1 MSILSRIQQVCRK
14 ERVALV
20 HEQLPGR
27 GVEISYGLLL
37 SQARVLSSLIPNG
50 IIAVV
55 LPICI
60 EHVLLLLAM
69 PESGK
74 SAIMPLNPEL
84 SVREFEYCLSKKVT
98 LLISDGNDSAEAAAS
113 KLGVPCARIRIGP
126 DEHILLEYIDCTAP
140 RTSEPIKGIAVVLL
154 TSGTTAMPKAV
165 PLSTQNL
172 LASVDNI
179 LATITV
185 EGSDVT
191 VNVMPMHHVHGIVAS
206 VLTALCAGSTLILP
220 QDGKFSARRLFPIL
234 AEYGVSWFTAVPAIY
249 GILVKTSEE
258 RSFPSL
264 RFVRSSSSRLD
275 PKLMAR
281 VEALLGVP
289 VIEAYGMTETAYQIT
304 SNPCDFAQRREGSVG
319 IPHGSVLVKIVGSG
333 GCELPAGECGE
344 ICVRGPNVM
353 AGYLEDAHANLQAFT
368 EGGYFR
374 TGDAGMMDT
383 SGFLSITGRIKERIN
398 RGGEKVSP
406 LEIDTVARAF
416 PGIEDAYSFG
426 FPDEIMGESIG
437 LAVIVTPRS
446 HVSEQE
452 LREYISTHLAK
463 YKVPTKIFFQ
473 QTLPRTATGKVQRTA
488 LAKYF
493 SLA

>member
-1 MSILSRIQQVCRK
+1 MEQVCRK

-20 HEQLPGR
+20 HEQLPDR
-27 GVEISYGLLL
+27 GVEVSYDSLLR
-37 SQARVLSSLIPNG
+37 QARVLSSLIPNG

-60 EHVLLLLAM
+60 EHVLLLLAI

-74 SAIMPLNPEL
+74 SAIMPLNAEL
-84 SVREFEYCLSKKVT
+84 SVPEFEYCLSKNVA

-113 KLGVPCARIRIGP
+113 KLGVPRARTRIGP
-126 DEHILLEYIDCTAP
+126 DEQILLEYIDSPASPT
-140 RTSEPIKGIAVVLL
+140 TGEVDDIAVVLF

-165 PLSTQNL
+165 PLSTQNF

-185 EGSDVT
+185 DGSDVT
-191 VNVMPMHHVHGIVAS
+191 VNVMPLHHVHGIVAS

-220 QDGKFSARRLFPIL
+220 KDGKFSARRLFPIL
-234 AEYGVSWFTAVPAIY
+234 AEYGVTWFTAVPAIY
-249 GILVKTSEE
+249 GILLSVSEE

-275 PKLMAR
+275 PKLLTR

-304 SNPCDFAQRREGSVG
+304 SNPCDVARRREGSVG
-319 IPHGSVLVKIVGSG
+319 IPHGSVEVMILDPS

-353 AGYLEDAHANLQAFT
+353 AGYLSDAQENAHAFT
-368 EGGYFR
+368 ADGYFR
-374 TGDAGMMDT
+374 TGDAGIMDT
-383 SGFLSITGRIKERIN
+383 SGFLSITGRIKDQIN
-398 RGGEKVSP
+398 RGGEKVTP
-406 LEIDTVARAF
+406 VEIDTVARAF
-416 PGIEDAYSFG
+416 PGIEEAYSFG
-426 FPDEIMGESIG
+426 FPDERLGESIG
-437 LAVIVTPRS
+437 LAVLVTPGS
-446 HVSEQE
+446 HVSQEE
-452 LREYISTHLAK
+452 LREYVAAHLAR

-473 QTLPRTATGKVQRTA
+473 LTLPRTATGKVQRTA

-493 SLA
+493 NLE